1 MAGLLEDVLGAP
13 PGALRQL
20 IDTKRHASMLELAR
34 MMPPPDDGSTYAGAD
49 TGEDPDL
56 RFNPHS
62 DPTFCT
68 ILAYESEQRGEGLQL
83 QRREGEG
90 WLSVAAEPEQLV
102 VNIGTQL
109 QRLTNDQ
116 LAATVHRVVLGT
128 EAARGRQT
136 MSFTCWPAPDRVVR
150 VREPS
155 SRSPSLLP
163 CCLSPRPGPPSSRLP
178 AHIRDPPLSQPL
190 DACVGAGVPHYEPAL
205 SGDLDAA
212 VLGLVLTPYRD
223 GEDPSHRQQLIREN
237 KARMVN
243 VRGRL

>member
-1 MAGLLEDVLGAP
+1 MGARCLQAVEVAGLLEDVLGAP

-34 MMPPPDDGSTYAGAD
+34 MMPPPGDATTYAGAD
-49 TGEDPDL
+49 AGEDPDL

-90 WLSVAAEPEQLV
+90 WLTVSVEPEQLV

-116 LAATVHRVVLGT
+116 LAATVHRVVLGA

-150 VREPS
+150 VRADLS
-155 SRSPSLLP
+155 SRSPT
-163 CCLSPRPGPPSSRLP
+163 PPSSVTR
-178 AHIRDPPLSQPL
+178 RCRS
-190 DACVGAGVPHYEPAL
+190 
-205 SGDLDAA
+205 
-212 VLGLVLTPYRD
+212 R
-223 GEDPSHRQQLIREN
+223 
-237 KARMVN
+237 
-243 VRGRL
+243 